1 MRILILGGD
10 GYLGWPTAM
19 HLSSI
24 GHKVAVV
31 DNYLRRDLMLKED
44 IELSLA
50 LAIENI
56 SSINSIVSVVEMPN
70 VLKKTSFTY
79 SESGKFIKLF
89 PDEDNIA
96 LRRQDI
102 DERFFKT
109 NGSIYIVKRD
119 FLFKNNSVYSNK
131 ILPYIMPKSRY
142 IDIDNYEDLELA
154 NKML

>member
-1 MRILILGGD
+1 
-10 GYLGWPTAM
+10 
-19 HLSSI
+19 
-24 GHKVAVV
+24 
-31 DNYLRRDLMLKED
+31 
-44 IELSLA
+44 
-50 LAIENI
+50 
-56 SSINSIVSVVEMPN
+56 MPN

-79 SESGKFIKLF
+79 SESGKSIKLF
-89 PDEDNIA
+89 TDEDNIA